1 MKRKYSLAHLGYLSL
16 TPPQLIYLAKGA
28 GYDYA
33 SIRIILLGVKGE
45 VNYDLSKNSELFALT
60 KQAIED
66 TGIGIHDIELAKI
79 SDESNVLNYESAFE
93 AAAKLN
99 VHHVISSIWT
109 DNEPFYL
116 EQFAKLCDLAA
127 QYHINVGLEPVSFAS
142 ISTLKQALDIIRT
155 VDRTNAKILMDTLHF
170 HRSGVKLDEIKEAPK
185 DLFDFA
191 HICDA
196 PREIPLEKEA
206 LIHTARDERLY
217 VGEGGIDIA
226 DMAKCMRSDTVFSIE
241 LPHTQRIAEL
251 GHYEHAR
258 RCLESCKRYMK
269 EHGVL

>member
-1 MKRKYSLAHLGYLSL
+1 MARKYSLAHLGFLTL

-45 VNYDLSKNSELFALT
+45 VDYDLSKNPKLFALT
-60 KQAIED
+60 KQAMED

-79 SDESNVLNYESAFE
+79 SDDTDVTTYEPAFE
-93 AAAKLN
+93 AAAKLH
-99 VHHVISSIWT
+99 VHQVISSIWT
-109 DNEPFYL
+109 DNESVYL

-127 QYHINVGLEPVSFAS
+127 QYQLNIGLEPVTFAS
-142 ISTLKQALDIIRT
+142 IYNLQQALAILKKVNRP
-155 VDRTNAKILMDTLHF
+155 NGKILLDTLHF
-170 HRSGVKLDEIKEAPK
+170 HRSRVSLAEIQAAPK
-185 DLFDFA
+185 ELFDFA

-196 PREIPLEKEA
+196 PKEIPTTKEA

-217 VGEGGIDIA
+217 VGEGGIDVA
-226 DMAKCMRSDTVFSIE
+226 GMAKCLRPDTVFSLE

-251 GHYEHAR
+251 GHFEHAR
-258 RCLESCKRYMK
+258 RWLATCKAYMK
-269 EHGVL
+269 EHGLD